1 MNFVYVL
8 QCENDKFYVGQTS
21 NIVRRFE
28 EHKNGE
34 GSSWTKKHRATAM
47 VDLMQTS
54 LNDFREVAL
63 TLQYMSKYGISNVR
77 GGPFSRVELNSTDI
91 KCIVS
96 MMKNNAFPK
105 QWSPLDCD
113 KQLFEY
119 KEEEEEDEDG
129 GKRKRLR
136 TLRCGLAWTQS
147 EDDILYD
154 RLNVQ
159 RLAIDECASL
169 HERSANSIRARI
181 VVLVKKSSVEETY
194 LKTLL

>member
-8 QCENDKFYVGQTS
+8 ACENEKFYVGQTS

-34 GSSWTKKHRATAM
+34 GSSWTKKHRALSM
-47 VDLMQTS
+47 VDLVQTS

-63 TLQYMSKYGISNVR
+63 TLQYMSKYGITNVR

-105 QWSPLDCD
+105 QWSPLECD
-113 KQLFEY
+113 KSLFENND
-119 KEEEEEDEDG
+119 EEED
-129 GKRKRLR
+129 
-136 TLRCGLAWTQS
+136 LA
-147 EDDILYD
+147 
-154 RLNVQ
+154 
-159 RLAIDECASL
+159 
-169 HERSANSIRARI
+169 
-181 VVLVKKSSVEETY
+181 
-194 LKTLL
+194 LLE

>member
-8 QCENDKFYVGQTS
+8 QCENEKFYVGQTS

-34 GSSWTKKHRATAM
+34 GSSWTKKHRAISM
-47 VDLMQTS
+47 VDLVQTT

-63 TLQYMSKYGISNVR
+63 TLQYMSKYGITNVR

-113 KQLFEY
+113 KPLFEIND
-119 KEEEEEDEDG
+119 EEEDEEG

-136 TLRCGLAWTQS
+136 TLRCGLAWTQT
-147 EDDILYD
+147 EDDLLYE
-154 RLNVQ
+154 RLNTQ
-159 RLAIDECASL
+159 RLAIDDCAAL

-181 VVLVKKSSVEETY
+181 VVLVKKSGGEETY